1 MERIKLLLRNAREV
15 SSWSVHRYGVNLM
28 FYISIYLPSLVF
40 HKCI

>member
-1 MERIKLLLRNAREV
+1 
-15 SSWSVHRYGVNLM
+15 VNLM